1 MASYIL
7 QRKLPRRVYRE
18 IGGIRALLE
27 NITPRTRSRTLN
39 SPMLP
44 CRLRVRVQDSNG
56 CRERPRLRPEKSH
69 FLSFHRFSLLHPS
82 LLYFTDVHP
91 FRPTLPPTF
100 RLLVDFFLSP
110 LFSVKTCAFAPLL
123 IKRNVVGVNIC
134 GGKRNRR
141 EKKKNATSKGRFLRL
156 CVSLFIDRETGKRPG
171 ETSNRAELLTG
182 ISGSILERSVCRG
195 EAC

>member
-110 LFSVKTCAFAPLL
+110 LFSVKTCAFASLL

-141 EKKKNATSKGRFLRL
+141 EKKNATSKGRFLRL